1 MVDRLWVPF
10 GELLQ
15 RARSGP
21 STSAGKNCDV
31 HGRLGGADKRLSRPK
46 SLWSIRRGS
55 WYVRARSAGC
65 GAVRGRAKASCC
77 TASRPRKKHLMLVAL
92 GASFHCF
99 FGGPGRNR
107 TTDTRIFNPLLY
119 RLSYQAFSRL
129 FRGWQSRSQ
138 ISEEA
143 NSSISFRCFSC
154 CGCDQR
160 RVA

>member
-1 MVDRLWVPF
+1 MNALDPQQAPAKNANCTIARAAEASDRTQP
-10 GELLQ
+10 
-15 RARSGP
+15 RSP
-21 STSAGKNCDV
+21 
-31 HGRLGGADKRLSRPK
+31 R
-46 SLWSIRRGS
+46 SIRRS
-55 WYVRARSAGC
+55 CRFVLARSAGR
-65 GAVRGRAKASCC
+65 GAVRGRAKARCR

-92 GASFHCF
+92 GASFRCF

-129 FRGWQSRSQ
+129 FRGWLSQSQ

-143 NSSISFRCFSC
+143 NSRISFRCFSC